1 MVRTCPAVT
10 IFHTG
15 KHFRTQKADY
25 EVKNMALVGVDRR
38 EVKIET

>member
-1 MVRTCPAVT
+1 MVKILTAVT

-15 KHFRTQKADY
+15 KHFRTQKAEY